1 MLGYTNQ
8 LVEIEAVAL
17 AGRVGQ
23 PIGAAEQELDVAVS
37 AAISLA
43 GTVWMAR
50 LAGTIYG
57 RAILRTGSRLRV
69 RQVLRS
75 AS

>member
-1 MLGYTNQ
+1 MT
-8 LVEIEAVAL
+8 A
-17 AGRVGQ
+17 AGRPSGLAHLCCVTGW
-23 PIGAAEQELDVAVS
+23 PAGVDERAAEQELDVAIS
-37 AAISLA
+37 AVISLA
-43 GTVWMAR
+43 GTR

-57 RAILRTGSRLRV
+57 RTILRTGSRLRV

>member
-1 MLGYTNQ
+1 MNTSRNL
-8 LVEIEAVAL
+8 LV
-17 AGRVGQ
+17 
-23 PIGAAEQELDVAVS
+23 AAA